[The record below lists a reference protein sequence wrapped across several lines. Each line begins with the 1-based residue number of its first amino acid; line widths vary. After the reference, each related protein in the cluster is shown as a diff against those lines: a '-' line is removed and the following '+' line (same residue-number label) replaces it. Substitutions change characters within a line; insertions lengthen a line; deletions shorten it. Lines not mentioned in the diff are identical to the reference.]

1 MPPRSA
7 VLCGSAG
14 NLVWWSLMPSV
25 AELFA
30 GEVDED
36 CFQVWFGHSG
46 VRDRETAVVSRR
58 DDLQQD
64 PAPPSHAEVD
74 PAIDD
79 CSRVNS
85 CNAFLEEAGQAVEVS
100 IRADHHDGV
109 GSHRSLQIVWRIQD
123 EDPAVVHDPDAVAQ
137 LIRFVHVVGPSR
149 GTPPGAHHC
158 RCRRPD
164 RDPRS
169 GRMTVSE
176 RGFEDAITASVVEQ
190 GGYRICKWGTKPEW
204 SADFDLVRGLDS
216 AELFGFVEE

>member
-64 PAPPSHAEVD
+64 PAPTSHAEVD

-137 LIRFVHVVGPSR
+137 LIRFVHVVGGQEDGFTVVMELPEYLPQGDATLR
-149 GTPPGAHHC
+149 VEARRRLVKEENGRTMQDGARNHEALGQ
-158 RCRRPD
+158 
-164 RDPRS
+164 S
-169 GRMTVSE
+169 AG
-176 RGFEDAITASVVEQ
+176 Q
-190 GGYRICKWGTKPEW
+190 GH
-204 SADFDLVRGLDS
+204 
-216 AELFGFVEE
+216 